1 MICCPQCRGTKGDT
15 FIRAALS
22 DLQVFSDGTEAVG
35 DHEYTDDNDADC
47 TCGWS
52 GKVRDM
58 IDVDEEES

>member
-1 MICCPQCRGTKGDT
+1 MICCPQCRGKNAET

-22 DLQVFSDGTEAVG
+22 DLEVFPGGTESLG
-35 DHEYTDDNDADC
+35 DHEYTDDNAADC
-47 TCGWS
+47 TCGWC